1 VFSLKKFAIISISIL
16 LAIVV
21 FAIIDSIVVK
31 YKNDYLDFNSEPGEV
46 IDISNLEYFDTADYY
61 TYLDLHGENYPQS
74 QNILIHAAS
83 YDSITGDQTILDL
96 YEGKDDVLLTQE
108 SGSVTWSFSIPE
120 AGYYRLKMNYYPY
133 EGKSSIIE
141 RILYINDEIPFNG
154 AKNITFRRIWGNKNE
169 VIQDIRGNDIRP
181 SQIETPEWTSQ
192 FFKDSI
198 GYVNQPYLFY
208 FNQGVNTLTLESL
221 REPLLIESI
230 EIMSQTEIPSYSD
243 VQTVYNQKGYVPVE
257 DAIQLEQT
265 EIADK
270 TTSPTLYALN
280 DRTSPLSM
288 PSDPALI
295 KLNTIGGNNWRVSG
309 DQITWSFTVEEDGL
323 YAISMRVK
331 QKIAAGMSVGRNIY
345 INGEIPFQELEN
357 YAFKH
362 SNNWRIQ
369 TLGTEDEPYL
379 FYFEAGTTHELTMEV
394 SLGEYGPLIAQIQSS
409 ISNLN
414 KIYREILVYTGPEP
428 DQYRDY
434 QLEERVTN
442 LVPRLT
448 AEKENLSYVRES
460 IIDISGSKSDKT
472 GILDT
477 VLLQL
482 EDFIEK
488 PREIH
493 KNLLSYNSNVSSL
506 GTLVILLSSQP
517 LEIDYFIV
525 HDPEVDLPQSQSS
538 FFSKFIY
545 NVRAFF
551 ASFTTDYSAIG
562 QTTNDDSN
570 ETIEVWLSIGKDQAN
585 VLRKLIDESFTPNSD
600 IQVDLKLVNGSV
612 LLPATL
618 SGEGPDVAMGVG
630 NETPVNYAMRNA
642 VYDLTQ
648 FDDFDTIS
656 PRFKES
662 AFTPYTYEDG
672 IYALPEQQIFL
683 MMFYRTDIFD
693 ELGLTYPNTWDE
705 VIQMIP
711 DLQKHNLEFY
721 LPVPITQGSVA
732 NLPPNPIFSTMFYQ
746 NDGEFYVNGNKESGF
761 NEGLG
766 PQVFETWT
774 RFYTDYSFPVE
785 ANFAN
790 RFRSGQMPI
799 GITYYN
805 TYNTLSVFA
814 PEIRGKWD
822 FVPVPGTI
830 VSDGMG
836 GTTIRR
842 DTVSTGTGAI
852 ILNQSEKKEASWEY
866 LKWWTSTETQVQFGR
881 EMEGILGAAARY
893 PTANVTAMSM
903 LPWTVSEYQK
913 LSTQWDFVRGI
924 PEVPGGYM
932 TGRHLDNAF
941 RLVYEDKS
949 NPRETIY
956 DYVQTINEE
965 IEKKR
970 REFGLD

>member
-1 VFSLKKFAIISISIL
+1 MKKFAIISI
-16 LAIVV
+16 AIVLLITV
-21 FAIIDSIVVK
+21 YAIIDSIVVK
-31 YKNDYLDFNSEPGEV
+31 YKQDYLDFNSEPGEA
-46 IDISNLEYFDTADYY
+46 INISDLEYFDTADYY
-61 TYLDLHGENYPQS
+61 KYLDLYEKNYPQG
-74 QNILIHAAS
+74 QNISIHAAS
-83 YDSITGDQTILDL
+83 YDSITGTQTVLDL
-96 YEGKDDVLLTQE
+96 YEDKDDVLLTQE
-108 SGSVTWSFSIPE
+108 AGSVTWSFSIPE
-120 AGYYRLKMNYYPY
+120 AGFYNLKMNYFPY

-141 RILYINDEIPFNG
+141 RSLKINDEVPFNG
-154 AKNITFRRIWGNKNE
+154 ARNIAFRRIWGDKSA
-169 VIQDIRGNDIRP
+169 VIQDIHGNDIRP
-181 SQIETPEWTSQ
+181 SQIEKPEWTSS

-198 GYVNQPYLFY
+198 GYVNQPYQFY
-208 FNQGVNTLTLESL
+208 FSQGANTITLESI
-221 REPLLIESI
+221 REPLLIDSI
-230 EIMSQTEIPSYSD
+230 EVLSVVDLKPYSE
-243 VQTVYNQKGYVPVE
+243 VKSTYTQNNYQTVDG
-257 DAIQLEQT
+257 AIDLLQAESPRH
-265 EIADK
+265 

-295 KLNTIGGNNWRVSG
+295 KLNTIGGNNWRVAG
-309 DQITWSFTVEEDGL
+309 DQITWSFTVEESGL

-331 QKIAAGMSVGRNIY
+331 QKMAAGMSVGRNIY

-369 TLGTEDEPYL
+369 TLGTESESYL
-379 FYFEAGTTHELTMEV
+379 FYFESGKTHSLTMEV
-394 SLGEYGPLIAQIQSS
+394 SLGQYGPLIAQIQNS

-414 KIYREILVYTGPEP
+414 KLYREILVYTGPEP

-434 QLEERVTN
+434 QLQERVTN
-442 LVPRLT
+442 LVPRLE
-448 AEKENLSYVRES
+448 AERENLNFVRDS
-460 IIDISGSKSDKT
+460 IIKISGSKSEKT

-482 EDFIEK
+482 DDFIEK

-493 KNLLSYNSNVSSL
+493 KKLLSYNSNVSSL

-517 LEIDYFIV
+517 LEIDYFVI
-525 HDPEVDLPQSQSS
+525 HNPNEKLPQGTAS
-538 FFSKFIY
+538 FISKFIY
-545 NVRAFF
+545 SVRAFF
-551 ASFTTDYSAIG
+551 ASFTVNYAAIG
-562 QTTNDDSN
+562 QTTTTGDN

-585 VLRKLIDESFTPNSD
+585 VLRKLIDESFTPNFD
-600 IQVDLKLVNGSV
+600 IQVDLKLVNGAV

-630 NETPVNYAMRNA
+630 NDVPVNYAMRNA
-642 VYDLTQ
+642 VYDLTK
-648 FDDFDTIS
+648 FSDFDTIT
-656 PRFKES
+656 PRFKDS
-662 AFTPYTYEDG
+662 AFTPYSYESG

-693 ELGLTYPNTWDE
+693 ELGLTYPNTWDD
-705 VIQMIP
+705 VIRMIP

-721 LPVPITQGSVA
+721 LPVPITQGSVV

-746 NDGEFYVNGNKESGF
+746 NDGEFYINGNKESGF
-761 NEGLG
+761 NSGLG
-766 PQVFETWT
+766 PQIFETWT

-822 FVPVPGTI
+822 FVPVPGTV
-830 VSDGMG
+830 VSDGNG
-836 GTTIRR
+836 GTVIRR

-852 ILNQSEKKEASWEY
+852 ILEQSKKKDASWEY

-903 LPWTVSEYQK
+903 LPWTVNEYSK
-913 LSTQWDFVRGI
+913 LSAQWDEVRGI

-965 IEKKR
+965 IAKKR
-970 REFGLD
+970 REFGLE